1 MCAKHVI
8 QLDYP
13 KNPIDYA
20 LRVGR
25 VGRLG
30 QDGVVT
36 NFIKKTDRE
45 LFNQIQSAENNL
57 DEIIR
62 KYKRK
67 TIV

>member
-1 MCAKHVI
+1 MVCNNLAARGIDTMCAKHVI

-45 LFNQIQSAENNL
+45 LFNQI
-57 DEIIR
+57 
-62 KYKRK
+62 
-67 TIV
+67 